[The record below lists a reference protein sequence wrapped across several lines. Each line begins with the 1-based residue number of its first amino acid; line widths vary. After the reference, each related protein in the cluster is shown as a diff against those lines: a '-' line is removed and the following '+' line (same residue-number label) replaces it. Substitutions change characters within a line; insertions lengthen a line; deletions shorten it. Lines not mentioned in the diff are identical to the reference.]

1 MVNDLDVGQEEEKQ
15 EETEEDGERVRVWG
29 GGGVCS
35 RQPCSPG
42 PRQWTSSTLMQLDK

>member
-15 EETEEDGERVRVWG
+15 EETEEDGERVRV